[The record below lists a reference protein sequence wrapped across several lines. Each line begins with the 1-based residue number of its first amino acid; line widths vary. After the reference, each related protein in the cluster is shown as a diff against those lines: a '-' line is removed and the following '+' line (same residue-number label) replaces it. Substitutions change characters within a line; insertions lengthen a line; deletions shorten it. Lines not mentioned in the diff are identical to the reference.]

1 MNQKKHTTAQRLA
14 KLENVQFQTWAMCKM
29 LQKEVGILQKKLNI
43 EIQSD
48 GESDESEQN
57 L

>member
-1 MNQKKHTTAQRLA
+1 MNQKKQTTAQRLA

-29 LQKEVGILQKKLNI
+29 LQKEVGILQRKLNI

-48 GESDESEQN
+48 GESDESE
-57 L
+57 